1 MRGYLDFVDDVGRP
15 MLIVGGTIPWARDPE
30 LDKF

>member
-1 MRGYLDFVDDVGRP
+1 MRGYLDFADDVGRP
-15 MLIVGGTIPWARDPE
+15 MLIVDGTILWARDPE